1 MKWFVNMTWKKP
13 FGIKVDLLDN
23 VSLSSRSRY
32 NHYIMNIDTSLLL
45 SNMDENSTGP
55 ILLLTQLSRLVSR
68 RSTPELLGQTLKELA
83 ALSFLRDY
91 EETTQQALT
100 DGLCID
106 ANYCVLLLN
115 DLEAADYVE
124 RRRDPVDRRRHIVSL
139 TDQGRKALHQAE
151 AAQQTLEDKILVAL
165 DPEERSTL
173 AHLLRKAIDGQG
185 GAPTTGD
192 AVSA

>member
-1 MKWFVNMTWKKP
+1 
-13 FGIKVDLLDN
+13 
-23 VSLSSRSRY
+23 
-32 NHYIMNIDTSLLL
+32 
-45 SNMDENSTGP
+45 MDEISSTGP

-115 DLEAADYVE
+115 DLESNDFVE
-124 RRRDPVDRRRHIVSL
+124 RRRDPSDRRRHLVSM
-139 TDQGRKALHQAE
+139 TEQGRKALQQAE
-151 AAQQTLEDKILVAL
+151 AAQQSLEDVILVAL
-165 DPEERSTL
+165 DESERHEL
-173 AHLLRKAIDGQG
+173 AHLLRKAIDGVNAQG
-185 GAPTTGD
+185 ALAKP
-192 AVSA
+192 AHH